1 MSDRIGARSIP
12 EFCKAHGFSRAS
24 FYNHRDRMPATIRVG
39 NRRLVTMEAEQRWR
53 REREQAERRRKQK
66 SA

>member
-1 MSDRIGARSIP
+1 MNDGIGARSIP
-12 EFCKAHGFSRAS
+12 EFCEAHGFSRAS
-24 FYNHRDRMPATIRVG
+24 FYNHRDEMPATIRVG